1 MFFQQEI
8 SDLNRLNNVNLQ
20 TKYEFKTTESIT
32 YSYSINKY
40 AYIYIQIERKG
51 NKIYNSIIQKIKE
64 PRPYNFVY
72 CNKKT

>member
-8 SDLNRLNNVNLQ
+8 SDLNHLNNVNLQ

-40 AYIYIQIERKG
+40 AYIYIDRKKRKQ
-51 NKIYNSIIQKIKE
+51 NLQFNNSK
-64 PRPYNFVY
+64 N
-72 CNKKT
+72 